1 MAMIKCPKCNK
12 DISDKSNKCIH
23 CGYDLETR
31 NIKKCVECGT
41 KLENNMTICPQCGC
55 PVETTNTQKVEVT
68 KIRNPFSKKQ
78 VIISL
83 CMILMILALVL
94 FGIYANK
101 QKQKKINEENLANYQ
116 DYMNDAAMKMIEGA
130 AQAEYCGN
138 LIKEVWSD
146 TINEEHYN
154 SSTSKYIKTKY
165 GYTSDFNTS
174 LNTLLEDEDFSK
186 KIILIKNNREDVDE
200 IMKKLI
206 NPSEEHK
213 EAYAT
218 LKEYYDNYYSLTEL
232 AISPTGSLT
241 TYSSNFNQADTDT
254 VKSYNKMKKYLNN

>member
-1 MAMIKCPKCNK
+1 MVSIYSSKLYVFFVLSVILLVTSSVVFDTSSILILLLNTSLAN
-12 DISDKSNKCIH
+12 
-23 CGYDLETR
+23 
-31 NIKKCVECGT
+31 T
-41 KLENNMTICPQCGC
+41 KFVLSI
-55 PVETTNTQKVEVT
+55 
-68 KIRNPFSKKQ
+68 KKQ